1 MILNP
6 ALLLGIPI
14 FIGCLIYI
22 YKNRGKYVKKVVS
35 TLLFFR
41 GNKQESSKKIR
52 IPPRFFLETLIA
64 SLLIFIVAGLA
75 GVDKHYLVV
84 MDNSLSTGR
93 TYQGKTLLEIQ
104 KENARNEILSRTTG
118 AFSIITT
125 NPAEFILRDS
135 PSFIASEALSK
146 IGVSIGEDK
155 LQSLI
160 DQNQKYDEILVFS
173 DKELRAD
180 NIENI
185 AITSAN
191 FISNSELEIRVT
203 KKADI
208 SIEGTGFKKN
218 LNVDSQ
224 VIVEVPVDEVKVR
237 ITSLNL
243 NRFDDEVL
251 VSKKNQ
257 NLIELVSPFSELG
270 LNNLGQFKFSKNE
283 GEVRLIHR
291 SAIPEKIDR
300 PTAVIAPSN
309 LSYEKLSISRWDKD
323 SELTRYAELSL
334 FAPKEVAPINIPGQ
348 ALIYAE
354 GRPIL
359 KSTIKDGFPL
369 VVLGF
374 EILPYEG
381 KRTPTSSVLLINLLK
396 FLTKNLKESFYIE
409 SESFPTLEKIVV
421 PELAKSFSNDSL
433 ISYYILLVALILLLI
448 DGLIRW

>member
-6 ALLLGIPI
+6 IMLLGIPI
-14 FIGCLIYI
+14 FVGGLIYI
-22 YKNRGKYVKKVVS
+22 YRNRGKFVKKVVS
-35 TLLFFR
+35 TLLFFK
-41 GNKQESSKKIR
+41 GDKQESSKKIR
-52 IPPRFFLETLIA
+52 LPPRFLLESLIA
-64 SLLIFIVAGLA
+64 LLLFLILA
-75 GVDKHYLVV
+75 GFAGVEKHYLVV
-84 MDNSLSTGR
+84 IDNSLSTGR

-104 KENARNEILSRTTG
+104 KENARKEILSRTTG
-118 AFSIITT
+118 AFSVITT
-125 NPAEFILRDS
+125 NPQEFILKDS
-135 PSFIASEALSK
+135 PSFLASEALSK
-146 IGVSIGEDK
+146 ITIVEGEDR
-155 LQSLI
+155 LQFLI
-160 DQNQKYDEILVFS
+160 DQNRSYDEVLIFS
-173 DKELRAD
+173 DKELKAD
-180 NIENI
+180 NLENI

-191 FISNSELEIRVT
+191 FLSNSELEIRVT
-203 KKADI
+203 KKAEVT
-208 SIEGTGFKKN
+208 IEGAGFKKS
-218 LNVDSQ
+218 LNVDGQ
-224 VIVEVPVDEVKVR
+224 AVVEVPVDEVKVR
-237 ITSLNL
+237 ITSPNL
-243 NRFDDEVL
+243 NTFDDEVL

-291 SAIPEKIDR
+291 SPIPDKIDR
-300 PTAVIAPSN
+300 PTVVIAPSN

-334 FAPKEVAPINIPGQ
+334 FAPKEVAPIDIPGQ
-348 ALIYAE
+348 SLIYAE

-381 KRTPTSSVLLINLLK
+381 KRTPTSSVLLINALK

-409 SESFPTLEKIVV
+409 SESFPTLEKIVA
-421 PELAKSFSNDSL
+421 PELIKSSSNDSL
-433 ISYYILLVALILLLI
+433 ISYYLLLGALILLII